1 MRKLLRTRNNLIK
14 ELIKNIRKVLLK
26 NNKLREPL
34 IQLKSRLGLEMLVL
48 RMKASNYSISLIT
61 CMRKIQ
67 S

>member
-26 NNKLREPL
+26 NNKLKEPS
-34 IQLKSRLGLEMLVL
+34 IQLKSRLGSEMLVL
-48 RMKASNYSISLIT
+48 RMKARNYSISLIT